1 MEPDSLDQH
10 AQVVEKGKVQKGES
24 TGDRYIS
31 KGERERGGQVG
42 TAKKLRQ
49 RQVLSQFLAGRK
61 GKALRQEIIA
71 FLLHSR
77 KGDLEFPS
85 ADTWC
90 FLLCLLFPSEILQT
104 SLILVNFVLKQ
115 SIETKNQPNSA
126 DQS

>member
-61 GKALRQEIIA
+61 GKALRQEMLSCYIQGRGI
-71 FLLHSR
+71 LN
-77 KGDLEFPS
+77 FPVQIPGVFS
-85 ADTWC
+85 C
-90 FLLCLLFPSEILQT
+90 VCYSQVKYCRP
-104 SLILVNFVLKQ
+104 V
-115 SIETKNQPNSA
+115 
-126 DQS
+126 